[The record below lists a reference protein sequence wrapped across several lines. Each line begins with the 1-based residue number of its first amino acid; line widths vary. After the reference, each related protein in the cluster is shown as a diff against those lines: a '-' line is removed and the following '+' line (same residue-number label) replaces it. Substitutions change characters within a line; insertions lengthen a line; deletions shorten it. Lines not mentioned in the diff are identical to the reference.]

1 MFVYTCVCMHQHL
14 CAAALSTWQKQGEG
28 ERGDN
33 GGEGERGDN
42 GGEGERGDNGGEGER
57 GDNGGGE
64 RGETMGGRERG
75 ETMGGRERGETMG
88 GGREGRQWG
97 GGERGDN
104 FKKKKKMYKSPSFN
118 QPKYDYHL
126 VGTQMIR
133 QDLIENE
140 MFDRQMVH
148 MDHNKTG
155 PLGSDLPKAEWCL
168 ATAALAGSA
177 VPAVSGAH
185 TLVWTN
191 TPAMHTE
198 GCHTLAQSHCNLDK
212 HTCNAHRR
220 VSHTCTVTLQFG
232 QTHLQCTQKGV
243 THMHTHAMQ
252 LHSFWFG
259 QTHLQCT
266 QKGVTHM
273 HSCIPVWTN
282 TPAMHTEGCHTHAV
296 TFHHCFYMTLTT
308 DRGNDQW

>member
-1 MFVYTCVCMHQHL
+1 
-14 CAAALSTWQKQGEG
+14 
-28 ERGDN
+28 
-33 GGEGERGDN
+33 
-42 GGEGERGDNGGEGER
+42 
-57 GDNGGGE
+57 
-64 RGETMGGRERG
+64 
-75 ETMGGRERGETMG
+75 
-88 GGREGRQWG
+88 
-97 GGERGDN
+97 
-104 FKKKKKMYKSPSFN
+104 MYKSPSFN
-118 QPKYDYHL
+118 QPKYDHHL

-140 MFDRQMVH
+140 VFDRQMVH

-220 VSHTCTVTLQFG
+220 VSHPCTVTLQFG

-243 THMHTHAMQ
+243 THMH
-252 LHSFWFG
+252 
-259 QTHLQCT
+259 
-266 QKGVTHM
+266 
-273 HSCIPVWTN
+273 SCILVWTN
-282 TPAMHTEGCHTHAV
+282 TPAMHTEGCHTHAQLHSGLDKHTCNAHRRV
-296 TFHHCFYMTLTT
+296 SHTCSHFSPLFLHDIDHWQ
-308 DRGNDQW
+308 GQWPVIMKVLFSIF